1 MGLVS
6 PIALATIGPAVAGAR
21 LFLLDGRPHIVA
33 IAKASFG
40 FVADAPM
47 RPLEPA
53 RLVAGDKPDARSGG
67 ILAASDLLPFRPG
80 ADVTF
85 IGCAYAPSRMSA
97 TNTSVRL
104 AVVQPSSHGG
114 VEGGT
119 TLVDKTLDVMGPR
132 TVTPSWPN
140 AAPTAFT
147 KLPIGYDLSLGGP
160 GDPIN
165 PIGIGREP
173 DARGRLRLPCLS
185 YPPDVAARF
194 EPVGLG
200 PLASTW
206 PVRRNLLSEEALA
219 GIERATPELHTG
231 IDLAFFHAAPHDQR
245 TLFLRGDEWVYLE
258 RLHVGVERIAS
269 QLPSLRAVGRIHLP
283 GGAEQPLAMR
293 IDTLAIDGER
303 ARCDVVARGSFAVAS
318 QEDLRSL
325 GVTVGFELPA
335 ELADEPTL
343 EKVPTLV
350 IDVPPPAKAA
360 PEAKP
365 RSKRG
370 SVSWGARTN
379 KSGTAT
385 TVRVPDRKEPP
396 TRQTAPAP
404 APPRQS
410 HASGG
415 QSLGAAAPHRA
426 STTLVMEPEPR
437 APLPPPGPL
446 PAYALPPVPVPLPL
460 PPHLQPGPHA
470 TEPAPP
476 TVLPSG
482 FARHG
487 HSHDHV
493 TAVLELP
500 PSTNAPFKIAK
511 PEEGKAHDGTDIPG
525 APWASGAAPL
535 PSSKRKKR

>member
-1 MGLVS
+1 MGPVS
-6 PIALATIGPAVAGAR
+6 PIALATIGPTVAGAR
-21 LFLLDGRPHIVA
+21 LFLLDGRLHIVVF
-33 IAKASFG
+33 AKASFA

-47 RPLEPA
+47 RALEPS

-67 ILAASDLLPFRPG
+67 ILAASDTVPFRPG

-85 IGCAYAPSRMSA
+85 IGCAYAPSRVAA
-97 TNTSVRL
+97 TGTSVRL
-104 AVVQPSSHGG
+104 AVVQPSLHGG

-119 TLVDKTLDVMGPR
+119 TLVDKTLEVVGPR
-132 TVTPSWPN
+132 TATASWPN

-160 GDPIN
+160 KDPMN

-185 YPPDVAARF
+185 YPSDAPAVF

-206 PVRRNLLSEEALA
+206 PVRRNLLSEEALTS
-219 GIERATPELHTG
+219 IERATPELVTG
-231 IDLAFFHAAPHDQR
+231 IDLSFFHAAPADQR
-245 TLFLRGDEWVYLE
+245 TLFLRGDEWIYLE

-269 QLPSLRAVGRIHLP
+269 QLPGLHAVGRIHLP
-283 GGAEQPLAMR
+283 GGVEQPLAMR

-318 QEDLRSL
+318 QDDLRSI

-335 ELADEPTL
+335 VGVSDEPTV

-350 IDVPPPAKAA
+350 IEVDRPVAA
-360 PEAKP
+360 RDEPKP

-379 KSGTAT
+379 KSGTST
-385 TVRVPDRKEPP
+385 TVRVPDRK
-396 TRQTAPAP
+396 
-404 APPRQS
+404 
-410 HASGG
+410 
-415 QSLGAAAPHRA
+415 
-426 STTLVMEPEPR
+426 STTLVMEPEPPRR
-437 APLPPPGPL
+437 AAPQGPL
-446 PAYALPPVPVPLPL
+446 PAYAMPPIPVPLPL
-460 PPHLQPGPHA
+460 PPHLQPGGEMEA
-470 TEPAPP
+470 APP

-482 FARHG
+482 FATQG
-487 HSHDHV
+487 HSHEHITSV
-493 TAVLELP
+493 IELP

-511 PEEGKAHDGTDIPG
+511 REEAKGHVGQNIPG
-525 APWASGAAPL
+525 APWNP